1 MIPIAC
7 TLDAGEARERWQQW
21 QSLARTVG
29 KVDRVAH
36 GLSLHFTAADDTRS
50 ELVRLVG
57 AERQCCGFVD
67 WQLEE
72 LGDELVLT
80 ISGDP
85 DGVEA
90 MVESFRLP
98 T

>member
-7 TLDAGEARERWQQW
+7 SLDRGEARERWQQW

-29 KVDRVAH
+29 SVERLVDS
-36 GLSLHFTAADDTRS
+36 LTLHFAATTDTRS
-50 ELVRLVG
+50 ELARLVV

-67 WQLEE
+67 WQLED
-72 LGDELVLT
+72 LGDELVLA

-85 DGVEA
+85 AGVEA
-90 MVESFRLP
+90 MAESFGLA

>member
-7 TLDAGEARERWQQW
+7 SLDKGEARERWQQW

-29 KVDRVAH
+29 KVERLVH
-36 GLSLHFTAADDTRS
+36 GLTLHFTATDDTRS
-50 ELVRLVG
+50 DLVRLVV

-67 WQLEE
+67 WQLED
-72 LGDELVLT
+72 LGEELVLT

-85 DGVEA
+85 AGVEA
-90 MVESFRLP
+90 MVESFGLA

>member
-7 TLDAGEARERWQQW
+7 SLDRSEARERWQQW

-29 KVDRVAH
+29 KVERLVH
-36 GLSLHFTAADDTRS
+36 GLTLHFTATDDTRS
-50 ELVRLVG
+50 DLVRLVV

-67 WQLEE
+67 WQLED
-72 LGDELVLT
+72 LGEELVLT

-85 DGVEA
+85 AGVEA
-90 MVESFRLP
+90 MVESFGLA

>member
-7 TLDAGEARERWQQW
+7 TLDAGEARERGPQW

-29 KVDRVAH
+29 QVQRPVG
-36 GLSLHFTAADDTRS
+36 GLSLHFPATDNIRS
-50 ELVRLVG
+50 DLVRLVG

-67 WQLEE
+67 WQLED
-72 LGDELVLT
+72 LGDVLVLT

-85 DGVEA
+85 AGVEA
-90 MVESFRLP
+90 MVESFGLA